1 MCNNSKL
8 TTPDVLQG
16 AFIPKMAAEDT
27 ALTVNNA
34 HGGRTTFPVSLGTEI
49 YVHVPGLHYN
59 RTTSGP
65 LALSRGLVLMGSHS
79 PVLERSSQV
88 HAREVSW

>member
-8 TTPDVLQG
+8 TTPYVHKG
-16 AFIPKMAAEDT
+16 PYIPKIAAEDT
-27 ALTVNNA
+27 TLTVYNA
-34 HGGRTTFPVSLGTEI
+34 HGGKTTFPVSSGTEV

-65 LALSRGLVLMGSHS
+65 LSQGLVLMESHS